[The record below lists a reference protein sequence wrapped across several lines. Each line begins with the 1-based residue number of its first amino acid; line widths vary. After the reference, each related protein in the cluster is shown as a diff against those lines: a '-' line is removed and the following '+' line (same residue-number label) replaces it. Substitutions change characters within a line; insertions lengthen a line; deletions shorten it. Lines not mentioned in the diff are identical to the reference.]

1 LRAAAAGPSRAW
13 CVNDN
18 AVHSVAAVAPLCTAL
33 YYGQVSHR
41 PLRFRS
47 TAVVTAALERGGAV
61 VALES
66 SVLAQGLL
74 PPHNRAA
81 AQRMMR
87 AVEQAGATPVI
98 TAIVRGAP
106 SLGLEDAD
114 LERFL
119 ARDGVRKVSARD
131 LGLTVAEGADGATTV
146 AATLAMCQLSTI
158 DVFATGGIGG
168 VHRDAPFD
176 ESADLVELAR
186 TPVIVVCAGAK
197 SILDLP
203 ATLERLETLGVP
215 VVGYGTHELPGFF
228 SVTTG
233 LRLSS
238 RLDSP
243 AAIARAWRA
252 HRALGRT
259 SAMLVVQPP
268 PAQYAV
274 PESVVEQATAV
285 ALAAARAAGV
295 RGAAVTPFLLAQIQQ
310 VTHGR
315 SVQANLALL
324 EHNARLAGDI
334 AVALH
339 ALSSTSGG

>member
-1 LRAAAAGPSRAW
+1 M
-13 CVNDN
+13 
-18 AVHSVAAVAPLCTAL
+18 AL
-33 YYGQVSHR
+33 VSPVPRR
-41 PLRFRS
+41 PRS
-47 TAVVTAALERGGAV
+47 TAVVAAARERGGAV

-74 PPHNRAA
+74 PPHNREAA
-81 AQRMMR
+81 ERMMR
-87 AVEQAGATPVI
+87 AVEAAGATPAV
-98 TAIVRGAP
+98 TAIVHGEP
-106 SLGLEDAD
+106 WFGLEPDA

-131 LGLTVAEGADGATTV
+131 LGIAMADEADGATTV
-146 AATLAMCQLSTI
+146 AATLAMCTLGGL

-186 TPVIVVCAGAK
+186 TPVIVTCAGAK

-215 VVGYGTHELPGFF
+215 VVGYGTDELPGFF

-233 LRLSS
+233 LRLSA
-238 RLDSP
+238 RLDTP
-243 AAIARAWRA
+243 QAIARAWQA
-252 HRALGRT
+252 HRSLGRT

-268 PAQYAV
+268 PAEHAV
-274 PESVVEQATAV
+274 PVDVVERATQA
-285 ALAAARAAGV
+285 ALEAARAAGI
-295 RGAAVTPFLLAQIQQ
+295 RGAAVTPFLLADIQQ
-310 VTHGR
+310 RTAGR

-324 EHNARLAGDI
+324 ENNARLAGQI
-334 AVALH
+334 AVALQ
-339 ALSSTSGG
+339 S